1 MAAPIK
7 EGLDYFP
14 YDIGLLK
21 DRKLRRP
28 KIKYGYLAIV
38 VYLSLLEMI
47 YGEHGYYIEYNAKTQ
62 DDIIWE
68 ILENL
73 QGKHQP
79 EAETI
84 AEVIDY
90 LVACELF
97 SGDQFKEQ
105 ILTSKRIQL
114 TYYKAVVERK
124 MVLVDFSKWLLSIEE
139 MQGASAKCIILQN
152 FLNRPINVV
161 NRPINSVNRPI
172 NPQSKVKESKVKE
185 SRVEREG
192 NGAKA
197 PTHSRFT
204 PPSLDEV
211 EEYCKERK
219 NSINAKRFIDYYTS
233 KGWKVGNS
241 TMRDWKASVR
251 TWEGRETKG
260 NKPQQPSADNERKY
274 TESELNALFGDISN
288 PNEWGVEV
296 THDR

>member
-7 EGLDYFP
+7 EDISYFFH
-14 YDIGLLK
+14 DIGLLRDK
-21 DRKLRRP
+21 KFRRA
-28 KIKYGYLAIV
+28 KIKYGYLAV
-38 VYLSLLEMI
+38 MVYLSLLEMI
-47 YGEHGYYIEYNAKTQ
+47 YGDKGYYVDYSENTK
-62 DDIIWE
+62 DDVIWE
-68 ILENL
+68 ILEDL
-73 QGKHQP
+73 RGKYQP

-84 AEVIDY
+84 EEVIEC
-90 LVACELF
+90 LVACGLF
-97 SGDQFKEQ
+97 SDDQFKKQ

-114 TYYKAVVERK
+114 MYYKAVVERQI
-124 MVLVDFSKWLLSIEE
+124 VSVDFSKWLLSVEE
-139 MQGASAKCIILQN
+139 MRKASAKCIILQN
-152 FLNRPINVV
+152 FLNRPINAV
-161 NRPINSVNRPI
+161 NRPNNSDNRP
-172 NPQSKVKESKVKE
+172 NNEQSRVEKSRVEK
-185 SRVEREG
+185 SRVERED

-233 KGWKVGNS
+233 KGWKVGNG
-241 TMRDWKASVR
+241 TMRDWKATVR

-260 NKPQQPSADNERKY
+260 SKPKQPIADNERKY